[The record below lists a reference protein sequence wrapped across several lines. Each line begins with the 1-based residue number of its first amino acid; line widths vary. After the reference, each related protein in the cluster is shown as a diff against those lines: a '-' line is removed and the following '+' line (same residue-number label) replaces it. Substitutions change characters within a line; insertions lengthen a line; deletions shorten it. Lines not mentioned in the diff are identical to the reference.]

1 LGSGPNMGPQTDP
14 KLVLTKC
21 HNCSARAWPYKEWR
35 TEMMPGNINSR
46 GQIGVLVQ
54 IWPPKR
60 DPKLAPTECHS
71 TGRPHASRMRVT
83 VNLLGLQTMLLGA
96 HWGHDSPSSLT

>member
-1 LGSGPNMGPQTDP
+1 
-14 KLVLTKC
+14 
-21 HNCSARAWPYKEWR
+21 
-35 TEMMPGNINSR
+35 MMPENINSK

-83 VNLLGLQTMLLGA
+83 VTSIPVSRKTHRTGKYEGYFDFN
-96 HWGHDSPSSLT
+96 